1 MKNTFIFLL
10 YICFALQAQG
20 QKKVVVIGSS
30 TAQGWFASP
39 GNSFVERLQAYYP
52 THTFTNLALQ
62 GTNTYQAR
70 EESSTIPGKPAA
82 DPVRNIKAAL
92 DLDPDIILVSYPSN
106 DVVSGYTNEET
117 LNNLRNIDSSVLARG
132 KQVFFI
138 GTQPRDIAEALRIQL
153 ETQNGLII
161 TAFPTKS
168 INVYPELVR
177 SGGFIALD
185 VRYLDINGNPDGIH
199 LNDEGHRR
207 IFEKVKL
214 SLNSVLPVIL
224 TRFSVDRQGSGA
236 LLTWETASEQNS
248 YRFDIERS
256 SNGSRFT
263 FIGTVRAKGT
273 SNTPSTYSFRDNAP
287 SEGINEYRLAMVDQD
302 SRLKHSR
309 TVRIRFGMASETRA
323 YPIPAISTLTV
334 STAQP
339 PNTEIRITMVDALG
353 RTVMSSVHRNT
364 GGRNQYTLDV
374 SSLKTGKYHL
384 LVSSPNGTER
394 IPFLKH

>member
-1 MKNTFIFLL
+1 MKNTFFLLL
-10 YICFALQAQG
+10 YICFALQARA

-30 TAQGWFASP
+30 TALGWFASS
-39 GNSFVERLQAYYP
+39 GNSFVERLQANYP

-82 DPVRNIKAAL
+82 DPLRNIKAAL
-92 DLDPDIILVSYPSN
+92 DLNPDIILVSYPTN
-106 DVVSGYTNEET
+106 DVVSGFTNEET
-117 LNNLRNIDSSVLARG
+117 INNLKNIDSSVLARG

-153 ETQNGLII
+153 ETQNELII

-248 YRFDIERS
+248 DRFDIERS
-256 SNGSRFT
+256 SNSSRFSS
-263 FIGTVRAKGT
+263 IGTVRAMGQ
-273 SNTPSTYSFRDNAP
+273 SNRPMNYSFRDDSPAQ
-287 SEGINEYRLAMVDQD
+287 GINDYRLNMIDIDGKKAY
-302 SRLKHSR
+302 SKS
-309 TVRIRFGMASETRA
+309 VRIKVSSASSTKA
-323 YPIPAISTLTV
+323 YPIPASSLLHV
-334 STAQP
+334 STTQP
-339 PNTEIRITMVDALG
+339 PNTEVKIMVMDMQGKLLQTQTHRSHG
-353 RTVMSSVHRNT
+353 GHNTYQLQVGSLRSGTYQLLISS
-364 GGRNQYTLDV
+364 
-374 SSLKTGKYHL
+374 SK
-384 LVSSPNGTER
+384 GTER
-394 IPFLKH
+394 LSFMKH